1 MVPILYP
8 TTHIVHLHNTHSTS
22 QDHVEFSIDILLVI
36 NWLVVFVSEF
46 SLTGS
51 Q

>member
-1 MVPILYP
+1 MIPILYP
-8 TTHIVHLHNTHSTS
+8 TTHIVHMHNAHSTS
-22 QDHVEFSIDILLVI
+22 QDHVEFSIDILPI
-36 NWLVVFVSEF
+36 IDWLVVFVSEF